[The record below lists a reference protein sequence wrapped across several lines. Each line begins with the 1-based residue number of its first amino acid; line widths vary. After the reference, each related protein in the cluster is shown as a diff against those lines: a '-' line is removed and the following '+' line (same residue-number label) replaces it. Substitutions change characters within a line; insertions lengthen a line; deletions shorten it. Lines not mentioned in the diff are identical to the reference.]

1 MFIFTSSP
9 SSLIFFIS
17 FFLLY
22 SISGISIHVHS
33 SHLPDGVK
41 IVGDKHI
48 NEELSWI
55 WRSVD
60 VEGGQANTTLVLA
73 RERTRRIDIFN
84 HFECYNGGWNISNP
98 DYILSVV
105 STSIPFLVV
114 AATCLLCIIHLRYPM
129 YHCHNRWLCCFVL

>member
-1 MFIFTSSP
+1 
-9 SSLIFFIS
+9 LISQYYSNGIL
-17 FFLLY
+17 FL
-22 SISGISIHVHS
+22 
-33 SHLPDGVK
+33 DGVK

-98 DYILSVV
+98 DYILVTLSFYYLYFG
-105 STSIPFLVV
+105 STFSL
-114 AATCLLCIIHLRYPM
+114 
-129 YHCHNRWLCCFVL
+129 